1 MFEIVAE
8 RLHIKGRCL
17 ITMDKYYHLPFD
29 AGFSIQ
35 ERIIIFFTG
44 FEGSLVLL
52 KGVYKE
58 FVSLAFD
65 EGFSCLFY

>member
-1 MFEIVAE
+1 
-8 RLHIKGRCL
+8 
-17 ITMDKYYHLPFD
+17 MDKYYHLPFD